1 MIYVHYIG
9 WVISSYINNILCIL
23 LNLSCRVYHMTFQI
37 PLCFFFIISHESSF
51 YESWLH
57 FCIFTLYLIFKYWW
71 FKPLNIFF
79 RFLESIFSFIVFILY
94 KKTCKKFKF
103 DILLSSWSLFFF
115 YTLIFSSSL
124 FFFFLPLTLWTH
136 IRCCHSNHFV

>member
-9 WVISSYINNILCIL
+9 WVISSYINNILYIL
-23 LNLSCRVYHMTFQI
+23 LNLSCRVYHTTFQI
-37 PLCFFFIISHESSF
+37 SLCFFFIISHESSF

-57 FCIFTLYLIFKYWW
+57 FCMFTLYLIFKYWW

-94 KKTCKKFKF
+94 KKIVKN
-103 DILLSSWSLFFF
+103 LS
-115 YTLIFSSSL
+115 LIFCWVAEVSSFSILWFSL
-124 FFFFLPLTLWTH
+124 PPSSFFFLPLTLWTH